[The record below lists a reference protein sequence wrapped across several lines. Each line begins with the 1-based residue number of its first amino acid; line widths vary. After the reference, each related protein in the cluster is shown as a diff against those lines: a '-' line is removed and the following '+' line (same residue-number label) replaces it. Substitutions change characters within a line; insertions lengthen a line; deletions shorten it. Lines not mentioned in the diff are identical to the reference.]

1 AGTSTEK
8 VRLIAELNGQA
19 VVETAAAVTVDAG
32 EASESTSAITLDQ
45 ASYRA
50 GDDVKVTVTLKDAH
64 DNPVS
69 GQAAVLGDTT
79 VTVRGTSNTP

>member
-32 EASESTSAITLDQ
+32 EASESKSGITRDQ
-45 ASYRA
+45 ATYTA
-50 GDDVKVTVTLKDAH
+50 GEPMTVKVTLKDAH
-64 DNPVS
+64 DNPVT
-69 GQAAVLGDTT
+69 G
-79 VTVRGTSNTP
+79 